1 MSVDSPNHER
11 ALSIAMAGLERGRA
25 AGGGPAPGAG
35 AAAGWIERLDDT
47 TPGVVRPTWRCFSGR
62 PQE

>member
-25 AGGGPAPGAG
+25 AGGGPAAGAG
-35 AAAGWIERLDDT
+35 AAWIERLDET
-47 TPGVVRPTWRCFSGR
+47 TAGVVRPTWRCFSGR